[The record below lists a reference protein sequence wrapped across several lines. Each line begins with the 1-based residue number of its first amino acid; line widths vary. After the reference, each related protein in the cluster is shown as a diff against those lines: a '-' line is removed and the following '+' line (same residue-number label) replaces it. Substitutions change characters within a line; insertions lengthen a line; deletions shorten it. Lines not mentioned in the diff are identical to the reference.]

1 MREEDTVCVGSDGLQ
16 YCKVCGEAKEAFFP
30 EGGFMGMK
38 KHSRQCACDRKA
50 YEEEQKYFRD
60 KEHRE
65 LVSRNTSI
73 CFDESRMEEWT
84 FENADMSDAVMHKA
98 KNYVDNW
105 EEMKRS
111 HIGCLFWGPVGTGKS
126 YIAGCIANDLLK
138 REVTV
143 KMTNFNTIIDD
154 IFPLTDKTEY
164 INALASYQLLI
175 IDDLGVERNSDRRIR
190 SGRPLILTTNLPLKE
205 IKSETMLDK
214 RRIYDRILEMCTP
227 VYVGGTS
234 KREAIASMK
243 MEKAKT
249 LLNTNRGEE
258 KCE

>member
-30 EGGFMGMK
+30 KGDFMGMK

-50 YEEEQKYFRD
+50 YEEEQKYFKD

-98 KNYVDNW
+98 KSYVDNW
-105 EEMKRS
+105 EEMKRN

-126 YIAGCIANDLLK
+126 YIAGCIVNELLK

-154 IFPLTDKTEY
+154 
-164 INALASYQLLI
+164 
-175 IDDLGVERNSDRRIR
+175 LGVERNSEYALGIIFSVIDRRIR
-190 SGRPLILTTNLPLKE
+190 SGRPLIIMTTLPLNE
-205 IKSETMLDK
+205 IKSDTVLDK
-214 RRIYDRILEMCTP
+214 KRIYDRILEMCTP
-227 VYVGGTS
+227 MYVGGAS

-243 MEKAKT
+243 MKKAKT
-249 LLNTNRGEE
+249 LLNTNKREE
-258 KCE
+258 CE